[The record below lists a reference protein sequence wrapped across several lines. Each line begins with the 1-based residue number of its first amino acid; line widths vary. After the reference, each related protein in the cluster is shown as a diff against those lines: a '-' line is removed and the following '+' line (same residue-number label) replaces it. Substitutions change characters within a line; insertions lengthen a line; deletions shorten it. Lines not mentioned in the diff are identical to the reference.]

1 MNNEERAALANELA
15 QPLQTLTSTLPL
27 CVAALDRLVE
37 IHARLGEQASPDAG
51 DESEGDR

>member
-1 MNNEERAALANELA
+1 MNNEERLALANELA

-37 IHARLGEQASPDAG
+37 IHARLSDPPSLDN
-51 DESEGDR
+51 ESEGDR